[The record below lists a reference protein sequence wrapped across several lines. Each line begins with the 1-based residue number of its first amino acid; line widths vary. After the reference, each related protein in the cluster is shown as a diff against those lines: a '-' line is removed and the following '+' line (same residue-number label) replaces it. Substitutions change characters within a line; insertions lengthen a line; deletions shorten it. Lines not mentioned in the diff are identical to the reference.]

1 MLKGLRTIL
10 VLGRMSNLP
19 TVWTNVMAGWFLAG
33 GSWAGELWWMMAG
46 VSLLYVG
53 GMTLNDAFDAEWD
66 AQHAVDRP
74 IPSGVISARSVW
86 LLGWGQM
93 LAGIL
98 VVTIFTHALWYC
110 TLALV
115 LAIVLYDWSHK
126 RWKGAVLAMGACRFL
141 VYAVAASALI
151 GGVVGMPVE
160 VWVLAGA
167 LFFYVVGITIAARGE
182 STGGTVGWWGKRLLL
197 FPLAAGIIVITE
209 RHGFGWDL
217 LIGGIIAIG
226 AFVLWLAYSM
236 RQLRSTRSNRI
247 GKFVSALLAGI
258 ILVDLIA
265 LAQFGIIFWPIC
277 GGFLVLTLLAQ
288 RWIPAT

>member
-1 MLKGLRTIL
+1 MLKHLRTIL

-33 GSWAGELWWMMAG
+33 GSWTGELWWMMAG

-53 GMTLNDAFDAEWD
+53 GMTLNDAFDVEWD
-66 AQHAVDRP
+66 TKHAVDRP
-74 IPSGVISARSVW
+74 VPAGAISVTAVW
-86 LLGWGQM
+86 RLGWGQM

-98 VVTIFTHALWYC
+98 LIILFTDAVWYFS
-110 TLALV
+110 LALV
-115 LAIVLYDWSHK
+115 YAIILYDWTHK

-141 VYAVAASALI
+141 VYVVAASAAVDGGDKISSEVLI
-151 GGVVGMPVE
+151 FATG
-160 VWVLAGA
+160 
-167 LFFYVVGITIAARGE
+167 LFTYIVGITIAARGE
-182 STGGTVGWWGKRLLL
+182 STGGKVGWVGKRLL
-197 FPLAAGIIVITE
+197 FIPI
-209 RHGFGWDL
+209 
-217 LIGGIIAIG
+217 LIGLVVMSEGGGEGMLASEIG
-226 AFVLWLAYSM
+226 AMALFVIWMLYAS
-236 RQLRSTRSNRI
+236 RQLRSTRPDRI

-277 GGFLVLTLLAQ
+277 AGLLVITLLAQ